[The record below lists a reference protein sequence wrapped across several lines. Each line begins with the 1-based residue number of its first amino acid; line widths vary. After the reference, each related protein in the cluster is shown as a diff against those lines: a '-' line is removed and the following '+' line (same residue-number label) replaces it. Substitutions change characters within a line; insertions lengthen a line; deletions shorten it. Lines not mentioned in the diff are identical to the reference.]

1 MLADAN
7 ADDVLGLSVDAV
19 PQNPARKD
27 KPVPWDYH
35 EDELLKACVLRH
47 RTPRNQPAWPAI
59 SAELRSEG
67 YTRTAQEA
75 RCRFSRIEKGRMRA
89 ERAATSGARGTL
101 TATGRKGNLCHACGQ
116 PRMGHSCPMK
126 GMNIAS
132 RTPQRAVAT
141 TPATTP
147 ATTQPQWAAAAD
159 TSPQWAAAVVADDT
173 SLGPV
178 PPIAAAVVECVPP
191 AQEVER
197 PTLPESERRKPE
209 RQPSCPL
216 SMYEE
221 LGVVRPSQPNTPLL
235 TPTMLTPI
243 NTSVINHNV
252 AEINLGAAVAAPAA
266 APGGV
271 CGPASPL
278 SPKLDPSISLDPFA
292 LPAPAPTYAKSQD
305 LYDDGWEPQY
315 FEKAPPKP
323 ALKRQGSGVAAN
335 EMR

>member
-19 PQNPARKD
+19 PQNFARKD

-89 ERAATSGARGTL
+89 ERAGARGTL

-132 RTPQRAVAT
+132 RTPQRAVAP

-278 SPKLDPSISLDPFA
+278 SPKLDPTISLDPFA

>member
-1 MLADAN
+1 
-7 ADDVLGLSVDAV
+7 
-19 PQNPARKD
+19 
-27 KPVPWDYH
+27 
-35 EDELLKACVLRH
+35 
-47 RTPRNQPAWPAI
+47 
-59 SAELRSEG
+59 
-67 YTRTAQEA
+67 
-75 RCRFSRIEKGRMRA
+75 MRA
-89 ERAATSGARGTL
+89 ERAGARGTL

-147 ATTQPQWAAAAD
+147 ATTQPQWAAAPDPSPQWAAAAD
-159 TSPQWAAAVVADDT
+159 TSPQWAAAVVVDDT

-197 PTLPESERRKPE
+197 PTLPESERRAPE

-278 SPKLDPSISLDPFA
+278 SPKLDPTISLDPFA

>member
-1 MLADAN
+1 MLADAHP
-7 ADDVLGLSVDAV
+7 DDVLGLTDDPS
-19 PQNPARKD
+19 PQKKRD

-89 ERAATSGARGTL
+89 ERAGARGTL

-159 TSPQWAAAVVADDT
+159 TSPQWAAAVVVDDT

-197 PTLPESERRKPE
+197 PTLPESERRAPE

-315 FEKAPPKP
+315 FEKAPKP

>member
-19 PQNPARKD
+19 LQNPARKD

-89 ERAATSGARGTL
+89 ERAATAGARGTL

-197 PTLPESERRKPE
+197 PTLPESERRAPE

>member
-1 MLADAN
+1 MLADAHP
-7 ADDVLGLSVDAV
+7 DDVLGLTDDPS
-19 PQNPARKD
+19 PQKKRD
-27 KPVPWDYH
+27 KPVPWEFR

-89 ERAATSGARGTL
+89 ERAATAGARGTL

-132 RTPQRAVAT
+132 KTPQRAVAT
-141 TPATTP
+141 TTATTP

-197 PTLPESERRKPE
+197 PTLPESERRAPE

-221 LGVVRPSQPNTPLL
+221 LGVARPSQPNTPLL

-278 SPKLDPSISLDPFA
+278 SPKLDPTISLDPFA

-315 FEKAPPKP
+315 FEKAPKP

>member
-1 MLADAN
+1 MLADAHP
-7 ADDVLGLSVDAV
+7 DDVLGLTDDPS
-19 PQNPARKD
+19 PQKKRD
-27 KPVPWDYH
+27 KPVPWEFR

-89 ERAATSGARGTL
+89 ERAATAGARGTL

-197 PTLPESERRKPE
+197 PTLPESERRAPE

-221 LGVVRPSQPNTPLL
+221 LGVARPSQPNTPLL

-278 SPKLDPSISLDPFA
+278 SPKLDPTISLDPFA

>member
-89 ERAATSGARGTL
+89 ERAGARGTL

-159 TSPQWAAAVVADDT
+159 TSPQWAAAVVVDDT

-191 AQEVER
+191 AQEVEC
-197 PTLPESERRKPE
+197 PTLPESERRAPE

-278 SPKLDPSISLDPFA
+278 SPKLDPTISLDPFA

>member
-1 MLADAN
+1 MLADAHP
-7 ADDVLGLSVDAV
+7 DDVLGLTDDPS
-19 PQNPARKD
+19 PQKKRD
-27 KPVPWDYH
+27 KPVPWDFH

-89 ERAATSGARGTL
+89 ERAATAGARGTL

-147 ATTQPQWAAAAD
+147 ATTQPQWAAAPD
-159 TSPQWAAAVVADDT
+159 PSPQWAAAVVADDT

-197 PTLPESERRKPE
+197 PTLPESERRAPE

-278 SPKLDPSISLDPFA
+278 SPKLDPTISLDPFA

-315 FEKAPPKP
+315 FAPPKP